1 MELLKKSVK
10 HISGI
15 YKITN
20 RINNKFYIG
29 SAFNLNQ
36 RYNRHKRELTL
47 NIHSNKKLQNSV
59 NKYEIKNFTFEILAT
74 CPKEYCIKLEQ
85 WFIDNLKPTL
95 NNSPTAGNNFG
106 CRYNRRSNLTDIQII
121 NILQDYSLL
130 SISDIS
136 NNYGIK
142 ESIIKSLIFK
152 PKIAQDI
159 KKDINFKLTENRK
172 EIKGLNNKQQRFSSD
187 NIVKIAELYNNGK
200 QPKYIA
206 LELFNEEKLRFAITK
221 LAKGVSYKEY
231 YHLFN
236 KEISYHGKQKQN

>member
-1 MELLKKSVK
+1 MELLERNVN
-10 HISGI
+10 ISGI

-20 RINNKFYIG
+20 KINGKFYIG
-29 SAFNLNQ
+29 SAFNFKTRFL
-36 RYNRHKRELTL
+36 RHKREL
-47 NIHSNKKLQNSV
+47 IKNKHKNAKFQASV
-59 NKYEIKNFTFEILAT
+59 NKYGINNFKFEILIT

-85 WFIDNLKPTL
+85 WFIDNLKPEL
-95 NNSPTAGNNFG
+95 NLSPTAGNNYG

-152 PKIAQDI
+152 PEIAQDI
-159 KKDINFKLTENRK
+159 KKDISFKLTENRK

-187 NIVKIAELYNNGK
+187 EIIKIAELYNNGK

>member
-1 MELLKKSVK
+1 MELLKKNVK
-10 HISGI
+10 NISGI

-20 RINNKFYIG
+20 VINNKFYIG

-36 RYNRHKRELTL
+36 RYNRHKRELIL
-47 NIHSNKKLQNSV
+47 NIHSNKKLQNSA
-59 NKYEIKNFTFEILAT
+59 NKYGVNNFKFEILAT

-85 WFIDNLKPTL
+85 YFINNFKPTL

-106 CRYNRRSNLTDIQII
+106 CRYNRRSTLTANQIV
-121 NILQDYSLL
+121 NILQDYSKL

-136 NNYGIK
+136 VKHNIK
-142 ESIIKSLIFK
+142 ESVIKSLIFK
-152 PKIAQDI
+152 SKVAQDI
-159 KKDINFKLTENRK
+159 KKDINFKLTNNRK
-172 EIKGLNNKQQRFSSD
+172 EIKGLNNKQQRFSKE
-187 NIVKIAELYNNGK
+187 NIIKISELYNSGK

>member
-1 MELLKKSVK
+1 MELLQKNVK

-29 SAFNLNQ
+29 SAFNINQ

-47 NIHSNKKLQNSV
+47 NIHSNKKLQNSA
-59 NKYEIKNFTFEILAT
+59 NKYGLNNFRFEILAA

-85 WFIDNLKPTL
+85 YFIDNFKPIL

-106 CRYNRRSNLTDIQII
+106 CRYNRRSTLTTSQIV
-121 NILQDYSLL
+121 NVLRDYSQL

-136 NNYGIK
+136 VKYNIK
-142 ESIIKSLIFK
+142 ESVIKSLLFK
-152 PKIAQDI
+152 PEVAQDI
-159 KKDINFKLTENRK
+159 KKDTNFKLTENRK
-172 EIKGLNNKQQRFSSD
+172 EIKGLNNKQQRFFKED
-187 NIVKIAELYNNGK
+187 IIKIAELYNNGK

-206 LELFNEEKLRFAITK
+206 LELFKEEKLRFAIAK
-221 LAKGVSYKEY
+221 LAKGISYKEY
-231 YHLFN
+231 HYLFN
-236 KEISYHGKQKQN
+236 TEISYHGKQNKK

>member
-1 MELLKKSVK
+1 MKLSGKNVYKSGV
-10 HISGI
+10 

-20 RINNKFYIG
+20 IITNDFYIG
-29 SAFNLNQ
+29 SAVKFKSRYYGHSTKLNC
-36 RYNRHKRELTL
+36 NNHA
-47 NIHSNKKLQNSV
+47 NKYLQNSF
-59 NKYEIKNFTFEILAT
+59 NKYGKDNFKFEILAI

-85 WFIDNLKPTL
+85 WFLDNLKPTFNL
-95 NNSPTAGNNFG
+95 SPTAGSLLG
-106 CRYNRRSNLTDIQII
+106 YRMKRRSNLTNTQIV

-152 PKIAQDI
+152 PEIAQDI
-159 KKDINFKLTENRK
+159 KKDISFKLTENRK

-187 NIVKIAELYNNGK
+187 EIIKIAELYNNGK